1 MSYRRLVQQ
10 AVVKAFNGI
19 GDLAQIITFI
29 THPNTSFNFNTG
41 YKEGSSKQTLH
52 KVFIE
57 ETKNEDKNIRVKT
70 IYADTNQI
78 PDIKFTEAVLI
89 NNELWKIGKLITHND
104 FVTKFEVFR
113 ER

>member
-1 MSYRRLVQQ
+1 MGYRALVQN
-10 AVVKAFNGI
+10 AVVKAFKGI
-19 GDLAQIITFI
+19 GDLAQTVTFL
-29 THPNTSFNFNTG
+29 TYPKSSFNFNTG
-41 YKEGSSKQTLH
+41 YNESIPNKTSH
-52 KVFIE
+52 RVFIE

-89 NNELWKIGKLITHND
+89 NSELWKIGKLITHND